1 MRSNAVITDG
11 SCRQGG
17 ILHVL
22 PETRNITCAQPIES
36 LPVDPVLLASL
47 LCSRL
52 CHDLVGPVG
61 AVANG
66 LEFISEDID
75 EDLRREADTLMAS
88 SISQIVRRLALFR
101 LTFGSSGSTSGQID
115 IREAE
120 RVAREYYLGSRISFD
135 WRGDAQ
141 GLGKTEVRLA
151 LCLVILAGEALG
163 RGGTLWVEFAGEE
176 GGRQIRL
183 RAEGE
188 RLTVHEG
195 VGGLLTGEAD
205 SSTAD
210 PRSAPALLA
219 RALADNCGATLS
231 VNVVP
236 EQTFEIDVTL

>member
-1 MRSNAVITDG
+1 MDS
-11 SCRQGG
+11 
-17 ILHVL
+17 
-22 PETRNITCAQPIES
+22 
-36 LPVDPVLLASL
+36 VLLASL

-75 EDLRREADTLMAS
+75 EDMRREADTLMAS

-101 LTFGSSGSTSGQID
+101 LTFGSSGGTSGHID
-115 IREAE
+115 IREAQ
-120 RVAREYYLGSRISFD
+120 RVAREYYLGSKISFD
-135 WRGDAQ
+135 WQGSAE
-141 GLGKTEVRLA
+141 GLGKPEIRMA

-163 RGGTLWVEFAGEE
+163 RGGTLRVEFVGDG

-195 VGGLLTGEAD
+195 VGELLTGEAD
-205 SSTAD
+205 SSAAD

-219 RALADNCGATLS
+219 RALAEECGATFS

-236 EQTFEIDVTL
+236 EEVFEVDVAL